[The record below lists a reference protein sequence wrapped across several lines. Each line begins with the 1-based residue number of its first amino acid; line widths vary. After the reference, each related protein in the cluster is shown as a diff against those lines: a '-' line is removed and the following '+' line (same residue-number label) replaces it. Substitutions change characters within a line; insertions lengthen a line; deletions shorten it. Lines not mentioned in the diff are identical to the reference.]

1 MTTPI
6 EAYPSTL
13 TLLTDKEFN
22 EEKLPEN
29 WRGFA
34 YWDEK
39 KHLQILDPD

>member
-1 MTTPI
+1 METPI

-22 EEKLPEN
+22 EEKLPEH

-34 YWDEK
+34 YWDEN
-39 KHLQILDPD
+39 KHIQILDPD